1 MDLHMNTRR
10 KFLQDTVIVAG
21 TLGLGSRMAEA
32 QIMPRSVAYLD
43 KLTDA
48 SGKYAQAPLAFAYN
62 ALEPVIDAKTVELH
76 YTAHHKGY
84 VTNANK
90 AEEGLVKARETG
102 DYALIKH
109 YEKELAFNLSGHI
122 LHSIYW
128 TNLTPKSVEPSGAL
142 LTAINRD
149 FGSLN
154 NLKAQMGSATLAVEA
169 SGWGVLGY
177 LPATGKLLV
186 LQCENHQ
193 KLSVWGIIPLLVIDV
208 WEHAY
213 YLNYQNRRADYI
225 ANIPKILNWEN
236 VAARYEAAVAV

>member
-1 MDLHMNTRR
+1 MNTRR
-10 KFLQDTVIVAG
+10 KFLQDTALVAG
-21 TLGLGSRMAEA
+21 TFGLGANTVSAG
-32 QIMPRSVAYLD
+32 IIPKSTVYLD

-48 SGKYAQAPLAFAYN
+48 SGKYALAPLPYAYN

-76 YTAHHKGY
+76 YSAHHKGY

-90 AEEGLVKARETG
+90 AEEGLAKARETG

-109 YEKELAFNLSGHI
+109 YEKELAFNLSGHM
-122 LHSIYW
+122 LHTIYW
-128 TNLTPKSVEPSGAL
+128 SNLSPTGGEPSGAL
-142 LTAINRD
+142 LAAIVRD

-154 NLKAQMGSATLAVEA
+154 NLKAQMGAATSAVEA
-169 SGWGVLGY
+169 SGWGILGY
-177 LPATGKLLV
+177 LPATGKLMV

-213 YLNYQNRRADYI
+213 YLNYQNRRAEYI
-225 ANIPKILNWEN
+225 ANIPKILNWTTI
-236 VAARYEAAVAV
+236 AARYEAAVGAS

>member
-1 MDLHMNTRR
+1 MNTRR
-10 KFLQDTVIVAG
+10 KFLQDTALLAG
-21 TLGLGSRMAEA
+21 TFGLGANTVSAG
-32 QIMPRSVAYLD
+32 IIPKSTVYLD

-48 SGKYAQAPLAFAYN
+48 SGKYALAPLPYAYN

-76 YTAHHKGY
+76 YSAHHKGY

-90 AEEGLVKARETG
+90 AEEGLAKARETG

-109 YEKELAFNLSGHI
+109 YEKELAFNLSGHM
-122 LHSIYW
+122 LHTIYW
-128 TNLTPKSVEPSGAL
+128 SNLSPTGGEPSGAL
-142 LTAINRD
+142 LAAIVRD

-154 NLKAQMGSATLAVEA
+154 NLKAQMGAATSAVEA
-169 SGWGVLGY
+169 SGWGILGY

-225 ANIPKILNWEN
+225 ANIPKILNWITI
-236 VAARYEAAVAV
+236 AARYEVAVATS